1 MVSKATVDKTI
12 ARLDQALASGDM
24 PPAAYSLAE
33 RISKRLKSPV
43 RLAIMGLPGSGKSRL
58 LNFLTGTEVIPKN
71 VKLPSVLVAWGKV
84 KKIDCTLADGKTKS
98 LDSFDIKAIN
108 QLKPVFIRLKLPLP
122 VLKKI
127 SILEVNIGTHET
139 EQKRA
144 LTWAARSTDLAIW
157 CTQDFTKAEI
167 KLWNTLPSALHDH
180 SLLVMTKADA
190 HSDKDTRAKK
200 LGALRSAAAKL
211 FSNVHPIDT
220 LQALAARGKD
230 GVINESRLAKSG
242 GQDLLRAVLH
252 AVDQGI
258 QASLDGAVILFTS
271 YQISDLAT
279 PAQKTPEPEQ
289 SKPEAP
295 PDEPTELLVPKEAP
309 TPPPDRDDFNSE
321 IVTYL
326 ADRVKELQTQLSE
339 SDALDS
345 EMIMA
350 QCYEYV
356 EGLVEQ
362 LTTRAANDPDIL
374 HTLDACQDA
383 ADMMLLLQL
392 ENQDSAV
399 EDAVVLL
406 LQIKRD
412 FEQKIAA

>member
-1 MVSKATVDKTI
+1 MVSKTTIEKTI
-12 ARLDQALASGDM
+12 ARLDQAVASGDM
-24 PPAAYSLAE
+24 PPAANSLAE
-33 RISKRLKSPV
+33 RILTRLKSPV
-43 RLAIMGLPGSGKSRL
+43 RLAIMGLQGSGKSQV
-58 LNFLTGTEVIPKN
+58 LNFLTGAEVIPKD
-71 VKLPSVLVAWGKV
+71 VKLPSILVAWGKV
-84 KKIDCTLADGKTKS
+84 QKIDCTLADGKTKT
-98 LDSFDIKAIN
+98 LDSFDIEAIN
-108 QLKPVFIRLKLPLP
+108 RLKPVFIRLKLPLP
-122 VLKKI
+122 ALKRI
-127 SILEVNIGTHET
+127 SILEVNINTNEAG
-139 EQKRA
+139 QKRA
-144 LTWAARSTDLAIW
+144 LAWAARSTDLALW
-157 CTQDFTKAEI
+157 CTQDFTKAESD
-167 KLWNTLPSALHDH
+167 LWNTLPSALHDH
-180 SLLVMTKADA
+180 SLLIMTKADKHPDNDA
-190 HSDKDTRAKK
+190 RQKK
-200 LGALRSAAAKL
+200 LEALRSSAAKL

-230 GVINESRLAKSG
+230 GEISETRLAKSG

-271 YQISDLAT
+271 YQISDLAM
-279 PAQKTPEPEQ
+279 ASQKSPTPEE
-289 SKPEAP
+289 SKPESP
-295 PDEPTELLVPKEAP
+295 PDKPIELLVPKEAP
-309 TPPPDRDDFNSE
+309 APPPDRDDFNSE
-321 IVTYL
+321 IVSYL
-326 ADRVKELQTQLSE
+326 TSRVKELQTQLKK
-339 SDALDS
+339 SDDLDS
-345 EMIMA
+345 ETVMA

-362 LTTRAANDPDIL
+362 LTTRAENDPDIL